1 MESEEK
7 TKCGVPCAQIFIPE
21 PQNLIRWVSSWD
33 LREAESRES
42 ERGGPAVQAE
52 EACWLAWAVE
62 QMRTVET
69 GENQRDTERRRAERK
84 VKFLGFWVILF
95 VLICD
100 CFVVNLLDRICS
112 FIWLIFGLSRI
123 IMLFLDNNF
132 V

>member
-1 MESEEK
+1 M
-7 TKCGVPCAQIFIPE
+7 
-21 PQNLIRWVSSWD
+21 
-33 LREAESRES
+33 
-42 ERGGPAVQAE
+42 
-52 EACWLAWAVE
+52 
-62 QMRTVET
+62 
-69 GENQRDTERRRAERK
+69 
-84 VKFLGFWVILF
+84 ILF